1 MASAQFTVV
10 HAGPHVSVQDGG
22 RLGMAR
28 FGVTGS
34 GAMDRGALKFA
45 NAALGNPL
53 GASVIEISIGG
64 LTLKCTEGSLTFAV
78 AGGGFVVTIDDV
90 VHPSWCV
97 ATIRAGSTLTIR
109 PGRWGSWAYLAFAG
123 DLQCKTW
130 LGSASTHGSSGF
142 GGGMIAARQVLTV
155 ENAKGISRPE
165 GAIPYPPSQEM
176 RSFVR
181 VILGPQD
188 RFFTSAAL
196 SDFQSQRFTLT
207 NAYDRMGVRLSG
219 PALSVNAALSM
230 PSEAIVRGS
239 IQVAG
244 DGVATVLLADHQTTG
259 GYPKIATVLSDD
271 LDGFAQLR
279 SGASVKFRVVTP
291 QFANEARRERQKVFG
306 DYLKSLVD

>member
-1 MASAQFTVV
+1 MASASFAVI

-22 RLGMAR
+22 RNGMAR

-34 GAMDRGALKFA
+34 GAMDRSALKFA

-53 GASVIEISIGG
+53 GASAIEISIGG
-64 LTLKCTEGSLTFAV
+64 LTLKCTQGSITFAV

-90 VHPSWCV
+90 MHPPWCV
-97 ATIRAGSTLTIR
+97 ATARAGSTLTIR
-109 PGRWGSWAYLAFAG
+109 PGQWGSWAYLAFAG

-130 LGSASTHGSSGF
+130 LGSTATHGSSGF
-142 GGGMIAARQVLTV
+142 GGGMIAARQILTI
-155 ENAKGISRPE
+155 ENVNVSPRRE
-165 GAIPYPPSQEM
+165 GAIPFPRPQEP
-176 RSFVR
+176 RSYVR

-188 RFFTSAAL
+188 RFFTPEAL

-219 PALSVNAALSM
+219 PLLPVNAALNM

-244 DGVATVLLADHQTTG
+244 DGIATVLLADHQTTG

-279 SGASVKFRVVTP
+279 SGAAVKFRAVTS
-291 QFANEARRERQKVFG
+291 QVAIEAIRARQKVLG
-306 DYLKSLVD
+306 EYVKTLVG

>member
-1 MASAQFTVV
+1 MANASFAVI

-22 RLGMAR
+22 RKGTAR

-64 LTLKCTEGSLTFAV
+64 LTLKCTEGSITFAV

-90 VHPSWCV
+90 MHPSWCV

-109 PGRWGSWAYLAFAG
+109 PGQWGSWAYLGFAG

-142 GGGMIAARQVLTV
+142 GGGMIAARQVLTI
-155 ENAKGISRPE
+155 ENASVISHLKGS
-165 GAIPYPPSQEM
+165 IPYPPAQEP

-196 SDFQSQRFTLT
+196 SNFQSQRFTLT

-219 PALSVNAALSM
+219 PVLPVNAALSI

-279 SGASVKFRVVTP
+279 SGATVRFRAVTP
-291 QFANEARRERQKVFG
+291 QVAIEAMRARQKVIG
-306 DYLKSLVD
+306 EYIKSLVG

>member
-1 MASAQFTVV
+1 MASAHFTVI

-45 NAALGNPL
+45 NTALGNPL
-53 GASVIEISIGG
+53 GVSVIEISIGG
-64 LTLKCTEGSLTFAV
+64 LTLKCTQGSITFAV

-90 VHPSWCV
+90 VHTSWCV
-97 ATIRAGSTLTIR
+97 ATIHAGSTLTIR
-109 PGRWGSWAYLAFAG
+109 PGSWGSWAYLAFAG

-130 LGSASTHGSSGF
+130 LGSTSTHGSSGF
-142 GGGMIAARQVLTV
+142 GGGMIAARQAIAV
-155 ENAKGISRPE
+155 ENANVISRRD
-165 GAIPYPPSQEM
+165 GVIPYPPRQEP
-176 RSFVR
+176 RSYVR

-188 RFFTSAAL
+188 RFFTADAL
-196 SDFQSQRFTLT
+196 ANFQSQRFTLT
-207 NAYDRMGVRLSG
+207 NSYDRMGVRLSG
-219 PALSVNAALSM
+219 PVLTVNGALNM

-271 LDGFAQLR
+271 LDGLAQLR
-279 SGASVKFRVVTP
+279 SGAAVKFRAVTP
-291 QFANEARRERQKVFG
+291 QFAIEATRARQKVLG
-306 DYLKSLVD
+306 EYIKSLAG

>member
-1 MASAQFTVV
+1 MASANFSVL

-22 RLGMAR
+22 RPAMAR

-34 GAMDRGALKFA
+34 GAMDRSSLKFA

-53 GASVIEISIGG
+53 GASGIEISIGG
-64 LTLKCTEGSLTFAV
+64 LTLKCTEGSVTFAV
-78 AGGGFVVTIDDV
+78 AGGGFIVTIDDV
-90 VHPSWCV
+90 ALPSWCV
-97 ATIRAGSTLTIR
+97 ATIHAGSVLTIR
-109 PGRWGSWAYLAFAG
+109 PGSWGSWAYLAFVG
-123 DLQCKTW
+123 DLQCGAW

-142 GGGMIAARQVLTV
+142 GGGMIAARQVIGVDNSKVIT
-155 ENAKGISRPE
+155 RRE
-165 GAIPYPPSQEM
+165 GVIPFPPRQEL

-188 RFFTSAAL
+188 RFFDAQAI
-196 SDFQSQRFTLT
+196 SDFQSRPFTLT
-207 NAYDRMGVRLSG
+207 NAYDRMGVRLDG
-219 PALSVNAALSM
+219 PRLGVTAALNM

-279 SGASVKFRVVTP
+279 SRASVKFRAVEP
-291 QFANEARRERQKVFG
+291 QYAIAATRARQQTLG
-306 DYLKSLVD
+306 DYIKSLIG

>member
-1 MASAQFTVV
+1 MASAHFTVV

-22 RLGMAR
+22 RHGMAR

-64 LTLKCTEGSLTFAV
+64 LTLKCTKGSITFAV
-78 AGGGFVVTIDDV
+78 VGGGFVVTIDDV
-90 VHPSWCV
+90 DHPSWCV
-97 ATIRAGSTLTIR
+97 ATIHAGSTLTIR

-142 GGGMIAARQVLTV
+142 GGGMIATRQALTV
-155 ENAKGISRPE
+155 ENVNVIPRRE
-165 GAIPYPPSQEM
+165 GAIPYPPPQEP
-176 RSFVR
+176 RSYVR
-181 VILGPQD
+181 VVLGPQD
-188 RFFTSAAL
+188 RFFSPTAL
-196 SDFQSQRFTLT
+196 NDFQSQRFTLT

-219 PALSVNAALSM
+219 PVLPVNAALSM

-279 SGASVKFRVVTP
+279 SGAAMRFKAVTP
-291 QFANEARRERQKVFG
+291 QVAIEATRARQKVLG
-306 DYLKSLVD
+306 EYIMSLVG